1 MLNTNQ
7 SQKKKLWKYSIVV
20 PFLVAFI
27 FFFQHET
34 IAQIKETEENTNTIS
49 STRTT
54 TKTEITINKNTSDEE
69 LQKISNSLQKTF
81 GIQLE
86 FDNIKR
92 NKQNEIVRIK
102 ATASTGETYNS
113 VIEIDENEGITPFTI
128 IANENDNNEKT
139 VNFIRPNDINA
150 QKTPTSTS
158 IINNEI
164 NTVNYHGWKIEQNKL
179 DKTPVLFVVNNV
191 KQSTG
196 SNIKFDYTVEVTNSR
211 ELNEREAVKKYGAI
225 GKNGAYEFTVV
236 KRDPVNQLY
245 IINGKEYSSSDLK
258 GKKVTLDGTII
269 HYSNEEAQQKYG
281 DKGKNGVILFKGK
294 ATISQ
299 GKKDVIHVI
308 SKAVTNVEPKNIKLE
323 FEEDKTYIIN
333 NKKYDYTTLK
343 NKNWW
348 LYNDGNNKI
357 EEKDGIIYIT
367 GDVVEN
373 AAEWNNQETI
383 EVSQEVKKSES
394 TIITLDNDK
403 KIYIING
410 LIKIPS
416 YPALDLEDLDIELDG
431 KKITNKA
438 QFFEQKNLNF
448 IKDIY
453 FNNDRNIV
461 KIISYKKSEKN
472 ITPENDIKKE
482 KVKALIEERKAFIE
496 ERKNKEREAIEK
508 RKQILEM
515 KKEEQRRQLAE
526 EKAEKHRLKEIE
538 KQKKE

>member
-7 SQKKKLWKYSIVV
+7 SHRKKLWRYSIVV
-20 PFLVAFI
+20 PFLVAFV

-34 IAQIKETEENTNTIS
+34 IAQIKETEVKTNSFS
-49 STRTT
+49 STQTT

-86 FDNIKR
+86 FDNVKR

-102 ATASTGETYNS
+102 AIASTDKTYNS
-113 VIEIDENEGITPFTI
+113 VIEIDENKGIAPFTI

-139 VNFIRPNDINA
+139 VNFIRPNAINA

-164 NTVNYHGWKIEQNKL
+164 TTVDYHGWKIEQNKL
-179 DKTPVLFVVNNV
+179 DKTPVLFVVNNI

-211 ELNEREAVKKYGAI
+211 ELGEKEAIKKYGDI
-225 GKNGAYEFTVV
+225 GRNGAYEFTVV
-236 KRDPVNQLY
+236 KREPNNQLY
-245 IINGKEYSSSDLK
+245 IINGKEYSSNDLK

-281 DKGKNGVILFKGK
+281 NKGKNGVLLFKGK
-294 ATISQ
+294 ATISE
-299 GKKDVIHVI
+299 GKKDVIQFI
-308 SKAVTNVEPKNIKLE
+308 STAVTNIEPKNIKLE
-323 FEEDKTYIIN
+323 FEEGKTYIIN
-333 NKKYDYTTLK
+333 NKKYDYATLK

-357 EEKDGIIYIT
+357 EEKNGIVYIT

-373 AAEWNNQETI
+373 AAEWNKQETI
-383 EVSQEVKKSES
+383 DLNTDIKKSEMKL
-394 TIITLDNDK
+394 IVLENEK
-403 KIYIING
+403 KVYVTNG

-416 YPALDLEDLDIELDG
+416 YPALDFEDLDFELDG
-431 KKITNKA
+431 KRLINKTE
-438 QFFEQKNLNF
+438 FFNQKNLNF
-448 IKDIY
+448 IKDITMD
-453 FNNDRNIV
+453 NDMKLV
-461 KIISYKKSEKN
+461 KVISYKESQKN
-472 ITPENDIKKE
+472 ITTEKENDLE
-482 KVKALIEERKAFIE
+482 KVEALIEKRKAFIE
-496 ERKNKEREAIEK
+496 ERKNKERETIEK
-508 RKQILEM
+508 RKQFLEM

-526 EKAEKHRLKEIE
+526 EKAQMSRQKEIE